1 MENYQILLLANKI
14 IKKTIAALIPYRPAR
29 SWVKHFLDDIFIP
42 PAIENFKQIIE
53 EEYQDY
59 WILYLLAVGRFYDG
73 MCNA

>member
-53 EEYQDY
+53 EEYQIIGFLY
-59 WILYLLAVGRFYDG
+59 HFGLGAIL
-73 MCNA
+73 